1 MKPAPFHY
9 HDPRN
14 KDDLLRLLAG
24 IENGVLLAGG
34 QSLMPMLNF
43 RAVTPDHVVDLSRVR
58 ELAGISRDGDT
69 LTIGAM
75 TRQRDIE
82 RSDTVRDTLPLLQD
96 ALAHV
101 GHRQTR
107 NRGTIGGSLCHLDP
121 SAELVTAAVALDAT
135 LVAERSGSVRSI
147 PAKDWCRG
155 YLTNALEQGEMLSAV
170 ELPVWAEGHGHA
182 FVEYARRHGDF
193 AIVGVAVLL
202 ALDTNGAISR
212 AAIAVGGCAAQ
223 PQRLADVEAG
233 LVGQQPATAL
243 FKDLAR
249 LASNVEAISDPY
261 VQADYRRHLARVLT
275 ERALN
280 AAAGRAAKAAA

>member
-1 MKPAPFHY
+1 
-9 HDPRN
+9 
-14 KDDLLRLLAG
+14 
-24 IENGVLLAGG
+24 
-34 QSLMPMLNF
+34 MPMLNF
-43 RAVTPDHVVDLSRVR
+43 RAVTPDHVVDLNRVPDV
-58 ELAGISRDGDT
+58 AGISRAGAT

-121 SAELVTAAVALDAT
+121 SAELVTAAMALDAA
-135 LVAERSGSVRSI
+135 LIAERAGSVRRI
-147 PAKDWCRG
+147 PAGDWCRG
-155 YLTNALEQGEMLSAV
+155 YLTNALEHGEMLSAV
-170 ELPVWAEGHGHA
+170 ELPVWAQGHGHA

-202 ALDTNGAISR
+202 TLDSNGAVAR

-233 LVGQQPATAL
+233 LAGRQPEPAL

-249 LASNVEAISDPY
+249 LASSVEAISDPY
-261 VQADYRRHLARVLT
+261 VQAGYRRHLARVLT

-280 AAAGRAAKAAA
+280 AAAGRAKKTA